1 MSFCVFLLTKWLL
14 AVFGNG
20 EWMVK
25 AVQGLSLMK
34 FGQVW
39 RNAKSS
45 MKAVLGLAFL
55 DGQKQSLLGT

>member
-1 MSFCVFLLTKWLL
+1 
-14 AVFGNG
+14 VFGNG

-55 DGQKQSLLGT
+55 DGQKQSLLGM